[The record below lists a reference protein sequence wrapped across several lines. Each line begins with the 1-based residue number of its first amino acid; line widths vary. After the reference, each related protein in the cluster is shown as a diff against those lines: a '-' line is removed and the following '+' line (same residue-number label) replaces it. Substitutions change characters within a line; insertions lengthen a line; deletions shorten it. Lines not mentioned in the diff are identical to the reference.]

1 MSDARDAFMKISDDE
16 KLQVILNAYKSKFG
30 PAPNENFTFLLVGRT
45 GVGKS
50 SSVNSLMD
58 KEVAKVGDY
67 VPTTMTIESFEN
79 EAFGMK
85 FTIVDTPGL
94 CDDLEEEG
102 KDDIY
107 LEKIRAQVPKIDCLW
122 FVTRLDD
129 TRVSS
134 DEKRA
139 IRLIPAGCG
148 KDIWERAIIVFT
160 YANAVSK
167 EKYQEAVQKRTELIR
182 LEIARWTNTSI
193 AAKIPS
199 VAIDNKARITP
210 DEKEWLGD
218 LYVTVFTRISDH
230 GFLPFVLATAERL
243 VLPSRT
249 QVVPPPNIAYSY
261 PSYNYYSSYSAPSYS
276 STSSSSSSNPST
288 SSSSSSSDSSGYTG
302 QGNRPIY
309 IRSEHRA
316 TIEERFSR
324 SISENA
330 ARGESLGQSIAGDFG
345 GAVGKVAGG
354 VYGGVKQGVKEV
366 GRFLK
371 WAFG

>member
-1 MSDARDAFMKISDDE
+1 LKGEDMSDARDAFMKISDDE

-30 PAPNENFTFLLVGRT
+30 PAQNENFTFLLVGRT

-167 EKYQEAVQKRTELIR
+167 EKYEEAVQKRTELIR

-199 VAIDNKARITP
+199 VAIDNKTRMTP

-249 QVVPPPNIAYSY
+249 QVVPPQAVPPPNITYSY
-261 PSYNYYSSYSAPSYS
+261 PSYNYYSSS
-276 STSSSSSSNPST
+276 STSSNSAT
-288 SSSSSSSDSSGYTG
+288 SSPSSSSDSSGSQVKVTD
-302 QGNRPIY
+302 QFTFVQNTE
-309 IRSEHRA
+309 IR
-316 TIEERFSR
+316 
-324 SISENA
+324 
-330 ARGESLGQSIAGDFG
+330 
-345 GAVGKVAGG
+345 
-354 VYGGVKQGVKEV
+354 
-366 GRFLK
+366 
-371 WAFG
+371 